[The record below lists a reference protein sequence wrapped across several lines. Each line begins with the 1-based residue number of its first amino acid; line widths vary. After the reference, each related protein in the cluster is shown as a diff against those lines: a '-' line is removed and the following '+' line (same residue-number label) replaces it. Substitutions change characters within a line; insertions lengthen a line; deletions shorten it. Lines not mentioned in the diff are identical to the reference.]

1 MLINYLKVRKEILE
15 KELKTKQDK
24 LDHNM
29 ISIVDANNKIEE
41 IDSTV
46 DEASEIFS
54 VKVREDSGFK
64 NQEINELEVNIT
76 AYITENEQLESEIAK
91 LKDELF
97 IVENC
102 IEKYSNVSRET
113 LDENDIEYTAKEE
126 TKKVSTDNNDK
137 IYKSSLI
144 EKLKFCKSLLSV
156 DDSRVNIEL
165 DNIISMLSK

>member
-97 IVENC
+97 IVEHC

-113 LDENDIEYTAKEE
+113 LGKNDLEDNADVRVI
-126 TKKVSTDNNDK
+126 KVGTDNK
-137 IYKSSLI
+137 IDKSSLI

-156 DDSRVNIEL
+156 DASRANIEI

>member
-54 VKVREDSGFK
+54 VKAREDSGFK
-64 NQEINELEVNIT
+64 NQEINELEVNIN

-97 IVENC
+97 IVEHC

-113 LDENDIEYTAKEE
+113 LDESNSEDICDNIMQKNEK
-126 TKKVSTDNNDK
+126 SITDEIDK
-137 IYKSSLI
+137 PLLV
-144 EKLKFCKSLLSV
+144 EKLKLCKSLLSV
-156 DDSRVNIEL
+156 DVSRVNIEI

>member
-46 DEASEIFS
+46 DEASGIFS

-97 IVENC
+97 IVEHC

-113 LDENDIEYTAKEE
+113 LGENDLEDNADERVI
-126 TKKVSTDNNDK
+126 KVGTDNK
-137 IYKSSLI
+137 IDKSSLI
-144 EKLKFCKSLLSV
+144 EKLKFCKSLLLV
-156 DDSRVNIEL
+156 DASRANIEI

>member
-97 IVENC
+97 IVEHC

-113 LDENDIEYTAKEE
+113 LGENDLEDNADERVI
-126 TKKVSTDNNDK
+126 KVGTDNK
-137 IYKSSLI
+137 IDKSSLI

-156 DDSRVNIEL
+156 DASRANIEI

>member
-97 IVENC
+97 IVEHC

-113 LDENDIEYTAKEE
+113 LGENDLEDNADERVI
-126 TKKVSTDNNDK
+126 KVDTDNK
-137 IYKSSLI
+137 IDKSSLI

-156 DDSRVNIEL
+156 DASRVNIEL

>member
-76 AYITENEQLESEIAK
+76 AYITEN
-91 LKDELF
+91 
-97 IVENC
+97 
-102 IEKYSNVSRET
+102 
-113 LDENDIEYTAKEE
+113 
-126 TKKVSTDNNDK
+126 
-137 IYKSSLI
+137 
-144 EKLKFCKSLLSV
+144 
-156 DDSRVNIEL
+156 
-165 DNIISMLSK
+165 